1 MSSADGAGGVGRVL
15 VTGGSSGLG
24 LAIARAVEREG
35 GRPLVLDLAPPPF
48 AVDHELVDL
57 ADTRSAEAATGR
69 LAERAGGLDGL
80 VTAAGIDRPG
90 RLADLAATDWERIV
104 AVNLLGTAAVV
115 RAALPHLERSG
126 GRVVTVAS
134 TLGLRAVSD
143 ATAYCASKFGVVG
156 FTRALAAELAG
167 TVGVTLLVPGGMRT
181 AFFDDRE
188 ERYRPP
194 PDARLNRPE
203 DVAEAALFAL
213 RQPAGCEVRELVVA
227 AATESSWP

>member
-104 AVNLLGTAAVV
+104 AVNLLGTAAAGSAPRGRRRTPCACRPG
-115 RAALPHLERSG
+115 RAASPPRS
-126 GRVVTVAS
+126 RPAPQ
-134 TLGLRAVSD
+134 RA
-143 ATAYCASKFGVVG
+143 
-156 FTRALAAELAG
+156 RA
-167 TVGVTLLVPGGMRT
+167 
-181 AFFDDRE
+181 
-188 ERYRPP
+188 
-194 PDARLNRPE
+194 
-203 DVAEAALFAL
+203 
-213 RQPAGCEVRELVVA
+213 
-227 AATESSWP
+227 